1 MATESVAAPKLT
13 TEQDFEYIPVAE
25 QHLMSVRPGVAVDF
39 AISHASCLEGSVRTL
54 FERSVQSGMD
64 SETAYLCVFALD
76 AAKALRNAA
85 DQEV

>member
-13 TEQDFEYIPVAE
+13 TEQDFEYVPVAE
-25 QHLMSVRPGVAVDF
+25 QHLMSVRPGVDVNF
-39 AISHASCLEGSVRTL
+39 AISHASCLEDSVRTL
-54 FERSVQSGMD
+54 LEQSVQGGMD
-64 SETAYLCVFALD
+64 SETAYLCTFALG